1 MEIRKMSLFAK
12 KETSTASDF
21 GSQQMSITGNV
32 FFPVVSAFCASE
44 ESESREK
51 HTWYDVELTD
61 FNQLVA
67 VQKEY
72 LDMLPSLG
80 ENWISGNS
88 SLPSRKV
95 IENAKNLLDEFNNYF
110 VRKKRQRAQINV
122 PKLVMGP
129 IPTGG
134 IGVEFHV
141 NSENALYIS
150 IYNNGT
156 VEIELK
162 YFNFYSTIEPTDP
175 NRGIIADY
183 ELLTST
189 NRNSGWG
196 NTLSVLQSEDTF
208 RRPERDPY
216 KYF

>member
-1 MEIRKMSLFAK
+1 VEIKKMSLFTT
-12 KETSTASDF
+12 KETSAASDF
-21 GSQQMSITGNV
+21 NIQQTLIAGNM
-32 FFPVVSAFCASE
+32 FFPVVSAFYTRE
-44 ESESREK
+44 ESEARES
-51 HTWYDVELTD
+51 TWYDVELAG

-67 VQKEY
+67 VRKEY

-88 SLPSRKV
+88 FPPSFEV
-95 IENAKNLLDEFNNYF
+95 IEKSKNLLDEFNNYIQ
-110 VRKKRQRAQINV
+110 KKGQQTQVDI

-129 IPTGG
+129 TPTGG

-150 IYNNGT
+150 IHNNST

-162 YFNFYSTIEPTDP
+162 YFDFYSTIEPAGP
-175 NRGIIADY
+175 IRRIIADY

-196 NTLSVLQSEDTF
+196 NTLSVL
-208 RRPERDPY
+208 
-216 KYF
+216 

>member
-1 MEIRKMSLFAK
+1 MEIMSQFSGK
-12 KETSTASDF
+12 NSGVSDF
-21 GSQQMSITGNV
+21 NSQQTSVVGNM
-32 FFPVVSAFCASE
+32 FFPVVSDFYPNDGIE
-44 ESESREK
+44 ERP
-51 HTWYDVELTD
+51 WYDIELAG

-67 VQKEY
+67 VRKEY

-80 ENWISGNS
+80 ENWISGNP

-95 IENAKNLLDEFNNYF
+95 IEKSKKLLDDFNNYLIW
-110 VRKKRQRAQINV
+110 KKQQRAQIDI
-122 PKLVMGP
+122 PKLIMGP

-134 IGVEFHV
+134 IGIEFHV
-141 NSENALYIS
+141 NSKNALYIS
-150 IYNNGT
+150 IHNNST

-162 YFNFYSTIEPTDP
+162 SFDFYSAIEPSDP
-175 NRGIIADY
+175 NRRIITDY

-196 NTLSVLQSEDTF
+196 NSLPVLQSDDASC
-208 RRPERDPY
+208 RPNRDPC

>member
-1 MEIRKMSLFAK
+1 MNLLAK
-12 KETSTASDF
+12 KGIYEASDF
-21 GSQQMSITGNV
+21 GSQQMSIAGNM
-32 FFPVVSAFCASE
+32 FFPVVSAFYTDYE
-44 ESESREK
+44 NEK
-51 HTWYDVELTD
+51 KTWYDIELAG

-67 VQKEY
+67 VRKEY
-72 LDMLPSLG
+72 LVMLPDLG

-88 SLPSRKV
+88 SLPSHEV
-95 IENAKNLLDEFNNYF
+95 IEKSKNLLDAFNNYL
-110 VRKKRQRAQINV
+110 VRKNKQEIQINI

-150 IYNNGT
+150 IHNNNT

-162 YFNFYSTIEPTDP
+162 YYDFYSTIEPADT
-175 NRGIIADY
+175 NRGIIAGY

-189 NRNSGWG
+189 NRNSRWG
-196 NTLSVLQSEDTF
+196 NTVSIL
-208 RRPERDPY
+208 
-216 KYF
+216 